1 VIGAASIERAQA
13 RSRAS
18 VEAPFIVSTRNAPR
32 ESAAAIRA
40 KNRFWRAPMRRDAG
54 AGENFFIAKNRDSE
68 STQRVFGRRRRV
80 AMGAMTL
87 ASQDEELQKCL
98 RRRGLR
104 RY

>member
-1 VIGAASIERAQA
+1 VSARVDRRAI
-13 RSRAS
+13 RRLG
-18 VEAPFIVSTRNAPR
+18 EKPPG

-80 AMGAMTL
+80 AMGTISL
-87 ASQDEELQKCL
+87 ASQDEELQKHL
-98 RRRGLR
+98 RHSGFLR
-104 RY
+104 Y